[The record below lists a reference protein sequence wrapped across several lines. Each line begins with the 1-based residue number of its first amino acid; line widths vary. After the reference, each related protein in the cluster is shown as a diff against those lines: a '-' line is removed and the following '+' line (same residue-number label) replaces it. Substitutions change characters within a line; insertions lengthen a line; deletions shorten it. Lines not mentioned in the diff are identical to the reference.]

1 MYMFINAL
9 LAALAVQVSGAQR
22 AEDGPACRA
31 ELKGRS
37 LLTTIE
43 FPTGRQVE
51 GPWRVVHAGMPQD
64 GSPQYVLLATLDR
77 VIEKDG
83 VTGGQH
89 VIPFTE
95 PLSLAF
101 EGATQQEIV
110 QRAARVWCVT
120 VMRAQENQSLDSL
133 SPQQHTMNRR
143 VAVLEEDRPQA

>member
-1 MYMFINAL
+1 MYMFLNAL
-9 LAALAVQVSGAQR
+9 LVALAAQMSGPQR
-22 AEDGPACRA
+22 AEDGPTCRA

-43 FPTGRQVE
+43 FPTGLQVE
-51 GPWRVVHAGMPQD
+51 GPWRVVHAGMPHD
-64 GSPQYVLLATLDR
+64 DSPQYVLLATLDR

-101 EGATQQEIV
+101 EASTQEELV
-110 QRAARVWCVT
+110 QRAARTWCVT
-120 VMRAQENQSLDSL
+120 VMRAQQNQSLESL
-133 SPQQHTMNRR
+133 SPQHAMNRR
-143 VAVLEEDRPQA
+143 VAVVMTSGPVS